1 MYVGEYVEK
10 KNYKSNFEEGKKKRG
25 AEKFQEHKLRQF
37 AACDA
42 MLNYIERQLLK

>member
-1 MYVGEYVEK
+1 MYVGEYMEIEK
-10 KNYKSNFEEGKKKRG
+10 NIIRAILKKEKRG
-25 AEKFQEHKLRQF
+25 AEKFQEHKLHRF